1 MMGVILRVELG
12 RYHERTFGTP
22 FYLLPSAPLLAALH
36 TASQKCAN
44 FGLLQL
50 RRTQTD
56 FWWFPV

>member
-1 MMGVILRVELG
+1 MGVILRVELG

-56 FWWFPV
+56 F